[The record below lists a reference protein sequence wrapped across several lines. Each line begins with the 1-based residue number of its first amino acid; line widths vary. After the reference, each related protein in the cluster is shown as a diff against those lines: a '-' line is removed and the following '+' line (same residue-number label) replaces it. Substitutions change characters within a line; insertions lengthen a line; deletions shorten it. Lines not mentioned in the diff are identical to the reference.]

1 MVILSVHISPRILIS
16 FPFIGSPEKKIVPTK
31 EEGQPCSFYLRLQL
45 IVAPGDIS
53 IYRTFCALT
62 TISRSAVK
70 SRILH
75 LVKETTSAAMPET
88 EVQVVG
94 SR

>member
-1 MVILSVHISPRILIS
+1 VSTVAVSVFL
-16 FPFIGSPEKKIVPTK
+16 KLKIVPTK

-53 IYRTFCALT
+53 IYGTFCALT